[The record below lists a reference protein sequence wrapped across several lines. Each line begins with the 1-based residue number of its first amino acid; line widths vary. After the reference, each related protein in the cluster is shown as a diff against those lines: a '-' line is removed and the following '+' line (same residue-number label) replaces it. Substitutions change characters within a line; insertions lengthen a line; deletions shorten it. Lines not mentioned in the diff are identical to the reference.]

1 MRKIRT
7 LSIAG
12 AAAAALVLT
21 SCSGPAATQSGGGGD
36 GGGGEPRTL
45 KVQEIFS
52 PGDTFADSTK
62 AWGDYVEEAT
72 GGSLTMDYFWG
83 NAIAPTNEVASAMKD
98 GLIDVARQQ
107 PPSAPADFPVMNWL
121 SEAASMNVA
130 AMPAGLLQKV
140 GAHMQFVMNSENGT
154 PALDAE
160 LNNLGVQYLGAFA
173 IVQQYDMLCRDGL
186 ESLDDF
192 KGVKVRVAGQAW
204 VEEAEN
210 LGMEPVTLLPE
221 EIYEGYQRGI
231 VDCVMTYPTH
241 WIATGLWELGGEYV
255 PVKFNGWN
263 QDGLTMSKSVYDSLS
278 DEERQAAHEGTRE
291 WLKSYILKQLDGYWE
306 FLTKKDQHDIGTAEV
321 QDDVV
326 SAIDAHHDEVLGGL
340 AEKAPEQIGDAQAF
354 LDEYQAMSDEWKDKV
369 ADLGFDVDAN
379 GAQGLVDSLEDP
391 TKPPSEQI
399 DLDPWLDEVMAA
411 SFPTNAE

>member
-1 MRKIRT
+1 MRKFRT
-7 LSIAG
+7 LAIAG

-21 SCSGPAATQSGGGGD
+21 SCSGPAATQSGGGD
-36 GGGGEPRTL
+36 GGDGEPRTL
-45 KVQEIFS
+45 KVQGIFS
-52 PGDTFADSTK
+52 PGDTFADSTQ

-72 GGSLTMDYFWG
+72 DGSLKMEYYWG
-83 NAIAPTNEVASAMKD
+83 NSIAPTNEVASAMKD

-154 PALDAE
+154 PVLNDE
-160 LNNLGVQYLGAFA
+160 MNNLGVQSLGAFA
-173 IVQQYDMLCRDGL
+173 IVQQYDMLCRDKL
-186 ESLDDF
+186 ETLDDF

-241 WIATGLWELGGEYV
+241 WIATGMWELGGEYV
-255 PVKFNGWN
+255 PVKLNGWN
-263 QDGLTMSKSVYDSLS
+263 QDGITMSKAVYDSLS
-278 DEERQAAHEGTRE
+278 DDERQAAHEGTRE
-291 WLKSYILKQLDGYWE
+291 WLKSYVLKQLDGYWQFVTE
-306 FLTKKDQHDIGTAEV
+306 KDQHDIGTADV
-321 QDDVV
+321 QDEVV
-326 SAIDAHHDEVLGGL
+326 ASIDAHHEDVLAGL
-340 AEKAPEQIGDAQAF
+340 TDKAPEQVTDPQAF
-354 LDEYQAMSDEWKDKV
+354 LDEYQEMSDEWKGKV
-369 ADLGFDVDAN
+369 ADLGFDIDAA
-379 GAQGLVDSLEDP
+379 GAQGLIDGLEDP
-391 TKPPSEQI
+391 TTPPSEQI

-411 SFPTNAE
+411 SFPTDAE